1 MAKHV
6 EFLMK
11 EEEERKEA
19 ARRERVEKERLEVKE
34 MLRKE
39 KEERERMDLLNAK
52 VSLPTPLTK
61 TKPHLSYERRRCSS
75 AALTHRL
82 QVLGERLD
90 REEAEQRR
98 IAKQRELEQRQA
110 MAAAAAAEAAARVKA
125 AEEEAAAAAAAALR
139 LCGVCTEDH
148 NVADCVQCSAGHIV
162 CKTCFALQITSQT
175 GADVRDDFVK
185 NKCNITCAFCHVHFH
200 ERDFVSVVSD
210 DAFDALKRARDDVA
224 ELRAENRLRGEFE
237 ARVERLRQELARGQD
252 AHTQKIS
259 RHRLH
264 VAENILTLKCP
275 RATCGRAFIDY
286 AGCMALYCPCGC
298 GFCAW
303 CLADCGGD
311 AHAHVLACP
320 HNLQRGSYGG
330 SAEEFKT
337 AHRTRVRPLLLAYL
351 ATVPQAENAEVSSPA
366 TMCAQLTV

>member
-1 MAKHV
+1 M
-6 EFLMK
+6 
-11 EEEERKEA
+11 
-19 ARRERVEKERLEVKE
+19 
-34 MLRKE
+34 
-39 KEERERMDLLNAK
+39 
-52 VSLPTPLTK
+52 TQ
-61 TKPHLSYERRRCSS
+61 
-75 AALTHRL
+75 RL

-90 REEAEQRR
+90 REEAEHRR

-110 MAAAAAAEAAARVKA
+110 IAAEAAARVKA
-125 AEEEAAAAAAAALR
+125 AEEAAAAAAAAALR
-139 LCGVCTEDH
+139 NCGVCTDDY

-162 CKTCFALQITSQT
+162 CKTCFALQITAQT
-175 GADVRDDFVK
+175 GADVRDEFVR
-185 NKCNITCAFCHVHFH
+185 NKCNITCAFCKVPFR

-286 AGCMALYCPCGC
+286 AGCMALYCQCGC

-311 AHAHVLACP
+311 AHPHVLACP

-330 SAEEFKT
+330 SVEEFKT

-366 TMCAQLTV
+366 NMCASLTVL